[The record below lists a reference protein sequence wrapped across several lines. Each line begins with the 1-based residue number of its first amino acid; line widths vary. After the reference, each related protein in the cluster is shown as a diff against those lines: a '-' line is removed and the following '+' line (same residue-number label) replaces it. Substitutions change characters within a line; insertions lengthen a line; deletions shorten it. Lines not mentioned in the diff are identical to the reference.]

1 MIKLLV
7 MDVDGT
13 LTDGMI
19 YMGAEGE
26 LQKAFNIKDGF
37 GIKVLLP
44 QNNIIPIVIT
54 ARNSNMVYH
63 RCSELGITEIHQDI
77 CDKMQCLS
85 SLLDKYS
92 CNLGDVAY
100 IGDDIID
107 LQCMMPIKEHGGLIG
122 CPADAVNTVVSLS
135 DFVSS
140 CNAGQGAVRQ
150 FIEYIIERNRI
161 GNGNNI
167 RQRLYDAVGII
178 SQLDYDKLEIGRHDV
193 SESFFYNVLEYDTP
207 IDDSIPFE
215 SHRIHIDI
223 QRVISG
229 TELLRITDVS
239 RLVTLT
245 AYDPINDVQLYKDV
259 PSVSGIILSAGTTII
274 LQPTDAHKAV
284 SIGNTSNRIRKVVGK
299 ILI

>member
-19 YMGAEGE
+19 YMGADGE
-26 LQKAFNIKDGF
+26 LQKAFNIKDGC

-44 QNNIIPIVIT
+44 QNNIVPVVIT
-54 ARNSNMVYH
+54 ARNSDMVYH
-63 RCSELGITEIHQDI
+63 RCSELGIAEIHQGVR
-77 CDKMQCLS
+77 DKMQCLS

-92 CNLGDVAY
+92 CQLGDVAY
-100 IGDDIID
+100 MGDDIID

-122 CPADAVNTVVSLS
+122 CPADAVNAVVSQS

-150 FIEYIIERNRI
+150 FIEYIIERNRSCI
-161 GNGNNI
+161 GNNV
-167 RQRLYDAVGII
+167 RQRLDVAVGII
-178 SQLDYDKLEIGRHDV
+178 TQLDYDKLEIGRHDV
-193 SESFFYNVLEYDTP
+193 SESFFFNVLEYDAP

-215 SHRIHIDI
+215 SHRKHIDI

-229 TELLRITDVS
+229 TELLRIADVS
-239 RLVTLT
+239 RLVTST
-245 AYDPINDVQLYKDV
+245 AYDPINDVQLYKDF
-259 PSVSGIILSAGTTII
+259 PSVSGVILSAGSIVV
-274 LQPTDAHKAV
+274 LQPSDAHKAV
-284 SIGNTSNRIRKVVGK
+284 SVGNTSNRIKKVVGK
-299 ILI
+299 LLI